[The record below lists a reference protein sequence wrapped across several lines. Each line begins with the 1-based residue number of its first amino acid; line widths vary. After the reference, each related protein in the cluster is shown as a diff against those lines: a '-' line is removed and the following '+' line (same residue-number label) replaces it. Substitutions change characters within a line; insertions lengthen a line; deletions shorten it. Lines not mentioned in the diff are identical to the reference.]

1 MKHEQLTVLTV
12 PHTWLLVIFLMLPY
26 ITDFATELLSG
37 EIFQNLFSVNN
48 LQNLLIEAM
57 NGCQAQGD
65 SSETVVIKDEPL
77 DIEVNTNQTNIRE
90 ISR

>member
-1 MKHEQLTVLTV
+1 MVIGDLSDATVYYWFRNRIIKWGDIPEFV
-12 PHTWLLVIFLMLPY
+12 H
-26 ITDFATELLSG
+26 
-37 EIFQNLFSVNN
+37 SVNN

-77 DIEVNTNQTNIRE
+77 DIEVNTNQKNIRE

>member
-1 MKHEQLTVLTV
+1 
-12 PHTWLLVIFLMLPY
+12 MLPY